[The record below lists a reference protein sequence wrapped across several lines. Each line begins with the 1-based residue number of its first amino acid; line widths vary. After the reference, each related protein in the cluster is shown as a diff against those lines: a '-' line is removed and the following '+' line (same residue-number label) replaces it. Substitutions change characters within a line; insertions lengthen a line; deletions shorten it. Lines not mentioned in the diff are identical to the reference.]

1 LRTLPDAGAVL
12 RAARQEMPK
21 AHLKAALLRHLPT
34 RLAEALAERIG
45 LARELGNCSDAD
57 LEAAADTL
65 TALTFRP
72 TGTEGYAKAEVTAG
86 GISTGRA
93 VVQDDGGA
101 RAFRG
106 STPSE
111 RPST

>member
-1 LRTLPDAGAVL
+1 
-12 RAARQEMPK
+12 MPR
-21 AHLKAALLRHLPT
+21 AHLKAALVRHLPT
-34 RLAEALAERIG
+34 RLAEALGGTHRPG
-45 LARELGNCSDAD
+45 RELGNCSDTD
-57 LEAAADTL
+57 LEAAAEVL

-86 GISTGRA
+86 GISTA
-93 VVQDDGGA
+93 ALSSKTMEA
-101 RAFRG
+101 REVPG